1 MKQNRSLKLKPSW
14 QNSLESLSRPEFS
27 AALKGIRR
35 GIEKESLRVND
46 DSRLASTGHPA
57 PLGSAL
63 THAWI
68 TTDYAEALMEFITP
82 VGSEAEETLGILADI
97 QRHVSRHL
105 GDELLWPVSMPC
117 TVEAEDDTLSFDDF
131 LRLTLD
137 RVPPAPSPPRSFKG
151 KRCQWPP
158 LLGEHAKPG
167 EAKRPL

>member
-14 QNSLESLSRPEFS
+14 QNTLESLSRPEFS

-82 VGSEAEETLGILADI
+82 VGSEAEETKSPTPSLGFACSQSLAGTPCI
-97 QRHVSRHL
+97 QF
-105 GDELLWPVSMPC
+105 PPIY
-117 TVEAEDDTLSFDDF
+117 FF
-131 LRLTLD
+131 LRKQ
-137 RVPPAPSPPRSFKG
+137 SP
-151 KRCQWPP
+151 
-158 LLGEHAKPG
+158 
-167 EAKRPL
+167 